1 MQGVED
7 NAARYKMHPQ
17 NEPVFNFIDD
27 ISMGTIPMPM
37 QTGTQN
43 GPLPVVDQAEGRMA
57 LLILTIFN
65 WIAVNNTP
73 APTAPPGYN

>member
-27 ISMGTIPMPM
+27 ISMGTIPMPI

-43 GPLPVVDQAEGRMA
+43 APC
-57 LLILTIFN
+57 LL
-65 WIAVNNTP
+65 
-73 APTAPPGYN
+73 